1 MVPIV
6 RLVELSDL
14 FLPDLFSVKECLQWR
29 SAATLFPLM
38 CPFDVVMFHPD
49 IQIGLQFLQRV
60 IQFPP
65 EGNLVKLVQN
75 CFVEAFADAICLR
88 MSCLCL
94 GMLYAVY
101 AQIKL
106 VIMCFQLTA
115 IFRAPVRQHADNA
128 HFL

>member
-65 EGNLVKLVQN
+65 EGNLVKLVQDGL
-75 CFVEAFADAICLR
+75 VETFADAVCLR
-88 MSCLCL
+88 MSCLGL

-106 VIMCFQLTA
+106 VVMRFQSAAVLC
-115 IFRAPVRQHADNA
+115 APVRQHADNA
-128 HFL
+128 HFH